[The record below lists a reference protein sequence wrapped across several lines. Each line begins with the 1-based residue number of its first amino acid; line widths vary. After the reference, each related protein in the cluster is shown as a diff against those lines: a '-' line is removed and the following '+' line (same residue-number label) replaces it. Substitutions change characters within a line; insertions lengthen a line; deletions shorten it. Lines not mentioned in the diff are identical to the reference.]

1 MRITSRFAGN
11 YPEPFNEDTTCVLAN
26 DFIPIYAIQS
36 HLRVGPIDYYSKP
49 SFSNILRKPNTLKNI
64 KDALELGA
72 TTRRIEINHAIYYIA
87 KGLIFSQTKE
97 LLFACTIKKEVYNNI
112 ERAFF
117 EDESGP
123 FSYSNYVIFYSSSFF
138 TDPSLASFNRRLQ
151 KEILTSCYQKG
162 IEVRVLSSSEIE
174 KNTFARLFEVQKTK
188 SLTQLDYYMEQVL
201 PTFLYQQKEDT
212 FVEQETELRQFIVEL
227 PIQEEALLFE
237 GDQEEPVAAAFD
249 HPGLNPSEFRFIQ
262 PFPGYEDD
270 FPRHNGQHYLPRTYE
285 DGIDLDLDLDVF
297 LDQLEREGLAHTI
310 PPHAVPPER
319 QILAYAGP
327 VGMEML
333 ENAFRASLE
342 TPTPPPVTPFLS
354 IELIDDTE

>member
-11 YPEPFNEDTTCVLAN
+11 YPETFNEDTTCVLAN

-49 SFSNILRKPNTLKNI
+49 SFSDVLRKPNTLKNI

-72 TTRRIEINHAIYYIA
+72 TTRKIEINRAIYYMA

-112 ERAFF
+112 ERPFF

-237 GDQEEPVAAAFD
+237 GDQEEQEVPLTVFD
-249 HPGLNPSEFRFIQ
+249 HFGLNQSVRLIQ

-270 FPRHNGQHYLPRTYE
+270 FPSHNGQHYIPRTYGDE
-285 DGIDLDLDLDVF
+285 IDLDLDLDAI
-297 LDQLEREGLAHTI
+297 LDQLEMEREGLAHTI
-310 PPHAVPPER
+310 PPHAVP
-319 QILAYAGP
+319 I
-327 VGMEML
+327 
-333 ENAFRASLE
+333 
-342 TPTPPPVTPFLS
+342 PPPATPFLS